1 MLNYARLFYTSS
13 TVETDRFENR
23 IEPDPGRLKQLERA
37 KDLIREHLRLG
48 IKEATVSVL
57 QMDEVVEP
65 KFRSQ
70 GSQRYK
76 LCLDPAHQPPQEID
90 WDYGVYLPVR
100 VWKESGPPGPMAKL
114 YFNLVET
121 LLQQLCKQQ
130 GWELDRGKDNCV
142 RVRIAKWGHVD
153 VPLYAAS
160 KVAFDRV
167 TERAAVSR
175 SLRKSAS
182 SATEIAAANAALA
195 AGELIDQEWDD
206 LTDVVMATRT
216 GEWKKTDP
224 EVVTRWFLD
233 RVKQHGPQLR
243 RVCRYVK
250 AWRDYHWPKGGPT
263 SVSLMIAVTQKF
275 ERFDGRDDLALQRA
289 ARVLTAALRGDIR
302 EAAID
307 KGVEDFNRLDPAGRA
322 EAGQRADALLGQLQA
337 ARQRKPDE
345 AGTAI
350 AFITAQLGQRIPNRP
365 ELVEPDSSEAVVRS
379 VPAGPVVLPMVPPT
393 KAGKAG

>member
-1 MLNYARLFYTSS
+1 MLNYHRLFYTSS
-13 TVETDRFENR
+13 TLESDRFENK
-23 IEPDPGRLKQLERA
+23 IEPDPERLKRLEHA
-37 KDLIREHLRLG
+37 KELIREHLRLG
-48 IKEATVSVL
+48 IKAATISVL
-57 QMDEVVEP
+57 QMDEAVEP

-90 WDYGVYLPVR
+90 WDYGVYLPVK
-100 VWKESGPPGPMAKL
+100 VWKDNGPPAPMAKL
-114 YFNLVET
+114 YFNLVEA
-121 LLQQLCKQQ
+121 LLQQLCTQQ
-130 GWELDRGKDNCV
+130 RWELDRGKDSCV

-160 KVAFDRV
+160 KAAFDRV
-167 TERAAVSR
+167 AERAALSR
-175 SLRKSAS
+175 SLRKSES
-182 SATEIAAANAALA
+182 SAAEMAVANAALA

-206 LTDVVMATRT
+206 LADVVMATRT

-250 AWRDYHWPKGGPT
+250 AWRDYHWLKDGPT

-275 ERFDGRDDLALQRA
+275 ERFDGRDDLALQHA
-289 ARVLTAALRGDIR
+289 ARILATALRSDIR
-302 EAAID
+302 EVAID
-307 KGVEDFNRLDPAGRA
+307 KGVEDFNRLDATGRA
-322 EAGQRADALLGQLQA
+322 QAGQKADALVAQLQE
-337 ARQRKPDE
+337 ARLRKPGE
-345 AGTAI
+345 VGTAI
-350 AFITAQLGQRIPNRP
+350 ALITAQLGQRIPNRP
-365 ELVEPDSSEAVVRS
+365 DLVEPDASEAVVRS
-379 VPAGPVVLPMVPPT
+379 VPARPVVPPTVPPT